1 MAISKTLQRYL
12 DGQGIQF
19 DLMPHKHTF
28 NSSSTAEAAHIPGD
42 SLAKAVLLEDQ
53 QGYLMAVIPS
63 THRLNLAMLR
73 NTMHRPLEL
82 ATEGELTEL
91 FPDCELGAVPP
102 VGSAFGL
109 DSVVDQSL
117 LNRPEIWFE
126 AGDHED
132 VVHLSGGQF
141 KNLVEDAKRAR
152 FSIHR

>member
-1 MAISKTLQRYL
+1 MAISTTLQRYL
-12 DGQGIQF
+12 DGQGVQF

-42 SLAKAVLLEDQ
+42 SLAKAVLLEDP

-73 NTMHRPLEL
+73 STLHRPLEL
-82 ATEGELTEL
+82 ATEGELTDL
-91 FPDCELGAVPP
+91 FPDCELGAIPP
-102 VGSAFGL
+102 LGSAFGL
-109 DSVVDQSL
+109 DTVVDQSL

-132 VVHLSGGQF
+132 VVHISGSQF
-141 KNLVEDAKRAR
+141 RNLLENAARAH

>member
-1 MAISKTLQRYL
+1 MAISTTLQRYL
-12 DGQGIQF
+12 DGQGIEF
-19 DLMPHKHTF
+19 DLMPHRHTY
-28 NSSSTAEAAHIPGD
+28 NSSSTAEAAHVPGG
-42 SLAKAVLLEDQ
+42 SVAKAVLLEDER
-53 QGYLMAVIPS
+53 GYLMAVIPS

-73 NTMHRPLEL
+73 STLHRPLEF

-102 VGSAFGL
+102 LGNAFGL
-109 DSVVDQSL
+109 ETVVDTAL

-132 VVHLSGGQF
+132 VVHVYRSQF
-141 KNLVEDAKRAR
+141 VHLLADAKRAH

>member
-28 NSSSTAEAAHIPGD
+28 NSSSTAEAAHVPGD
-42 SLAKAVLLEDQ
+42 SLAKAVLLEDP

-73 NTMHRPLEL
+73 STLHRPLEL
-82 ATEGELTEL
+82 ATEGELTDL
-91 FPDCELGAVPP
+91 FPDCELGAIPP
-102 VGSAFGL
+102 LGSAFGL
-109 DSVVDQSL
+109 DTVVDQSL

-132 VVHLSGGQF
+132 VVHISGSQF
-141 KNLVEDAKRAR
+141 RNLLENAARAH

>member
-1 MAISKTLQRYL
+1 MAISMTLQRYL

-73 NTMHRPLEL
+73 STLHRPLEL

-109 DSVVDQSL
+109 ETVVDQSL
-117 LNRPEIWFE
+117 LIRPEIWFE

-132 VVHLSGGQF
+132 VVHLLGSQF
-141 KNLVEDAKRAR
+141 RSLVEDAKRAH